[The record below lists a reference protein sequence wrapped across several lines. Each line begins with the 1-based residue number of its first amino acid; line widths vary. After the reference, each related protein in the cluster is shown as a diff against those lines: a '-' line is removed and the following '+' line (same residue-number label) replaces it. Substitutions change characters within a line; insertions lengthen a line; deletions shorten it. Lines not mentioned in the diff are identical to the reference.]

1 MAINDDSP
9 FSVVIGGSSRAGG
22 IEVEDGARR
31 CVDGDARVMMWWK
44 YKARQRWLW
53 AQYYK
58 LIKIK

>member
-31 CVDGDARVMMWWK
+31 CVDGDAHVMMWWK
-44 YKARQRWLW
+44 YKDCFFTQV
-53 AQYYK
+53 
-58 LIKIK
+58 I